1 MNNVLIYGPP
11 ASGKS
16 FIGKKLAEM
25 FNVQFIDLN
34 EEIEARTGDKIEQI
48 ISILGEKGFRKVEED
63 IFNDVVFSNNNA
75 IIALGGGALLSPES
89 RKIAE
94 LENVV
99 LCLDWDR
106 KDLEHNFLKD
116 DKDRQWCKDDLEQ
129 YRKLLDARRDHYK
142 SFTYQITNAFLDP
155 NVAEE
160 NGLSTIFVGKMF
172 SKAIAVLLMALFP
185 KSKFSVVY
193 DQNVKKEADA
203 ISKSLE
209 DAGVLSGVKF
219 SVKAIEK
226 NKSMKTVDKIIAQL
240 DDKKV
245 NRNDIL
251 ISIGGGITS
260 DITGFAASI
269 WKRGIRWISIP
280 TTLLSMVDASVGGK
294 TGVNYNEG
302 KNIIGAFHKPTLVMI
317 DYCFLLSLKSKEL
330 KEGYAEAYKHYLL
343 DEDLKSIFESSN
355 MSAVDLLLSLGQ
367 MPAFQDYSDWK
378 TIAKFLNT
386 KVKTVKRDPFEKNGL
401 RARLNLGHTVAHA
414 LEAYTGYKI
423 SHGQAV
429 AIGICEELRIARDN
443 NVLKDDSLLCKVES
457 DLKALG
463 LPTELPKGIKL
474 EDLVSLMHKDKKNT
488 SYSISFIL
496 LESQCNTVEFTM
508 M

>member
-1 MNNVLIYGPP
+1 
-11 ASGKS
+11 
-16 FIGKKLAEM
+16 
-25 FNVQFIDLN
+25 
-34 EEIEARTGDKIEQI
+34 
-48 ISILGEKGFRKVEED
+48 
-63 IFNDVVFSNNNA
+63 
-75 IIALGGGALLSPES
+75 
-89 RKIAE
+89 
-94 LENVV
+94 
-99 LCLDWDR
+99 
-106 KDLEHNFLKD
+106 
-116 DKDRQWCKDDLEQ
+116 
-129 YRKLLDARRDHYK
+129 
-142 SFTYQITNAFLDP
+142 
-155 NVAEE
+155 
-160 NGLSTIFVGKMF
+160 
-172 SKAIAVLLMALFP
+172 
-185 KSKFSVVY
+185 
-193 DQNVKKEADA
+193 
-203 ISKSLE
+203 
-209 DAGVLSGVKF
+209 
-219 SVKAIEK
+219 
-226 NKSMKTVDKIIAQL
+226 MKTVDKIIAQL

-302 KNIIGAFHKPTLVMI
+302 KNIIGAFHKPSLVMI
-317 DYCFLLSLKSKEL
+317 DYCFLLSLKSNEL

-355 MSAVDLLLSLGQ
+355 MSAVDLLLSLGE

-414 LEAYTGYKI
+414 LEAYTNYKI

-443 NVLKDDSLLCKVES
+443 HILKDDSLLCKVES

-463 LPTELPKGIKL
+463 LPTKLPRGIKL
-474 EDLVSLMHKDKKNT
+474 EDLVPLMHKDKKNT
-488 SYSISFIL
+488 SCSISFIL